1 MRAALATGIVVSALV
16 LAPAASSKIVI
27 QRGMAG
33 VAVGMTKSAVLA
45 TLGNPTRI
53 RNSSN
58 EFGTYTRFDY
68 PNLTIL
74 FQGGRRVSALRT
86 TAPAERTAAG
96 IGVGSTVAAVKAK
109 VPKVKCK
116 KEGGFRDCY
125 VGTFKPGHIITD
137 FQIKKGRV
145 TQVLIG
151 RVLD

>member
-1 MRAALATGIVVSALV
+1 MRLALAAMVVAVALA
-16 LAPAASSKIVI
+16 LAPAASSMIVI

-33 VAVGMTKSAVLA
+33 VAVGMTKSNVLA
-45 TLGNPTRI
+45 TLGNPMRI

-68 PNLTIL
+68 TNLTIL
-74 FQGGRRVSALRT
+74 FQGGLRVSTMRT
-86 TAPAERTAAG
+86 TAPTERTAKG
-96 IGVGSTVAAVKAK
+96 IGVGSTIAAVKAK
-109 VPKVKCK
+109 VPNVKCRRQA
-116 KEGGFRDCY
+116 GFRDCY

-137 FQIKKGRV
+137 FQIKNGRV